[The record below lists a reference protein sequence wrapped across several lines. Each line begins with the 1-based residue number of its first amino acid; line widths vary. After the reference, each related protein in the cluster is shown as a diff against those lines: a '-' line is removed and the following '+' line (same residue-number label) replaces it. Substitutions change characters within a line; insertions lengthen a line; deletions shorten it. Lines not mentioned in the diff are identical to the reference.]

1 MRCLD
6 KAQYA
11 LIALQNLLFAEST
24 ILDMEIKAQSCLMVT
39 NQSEVIAMKEYL
51 ELSIATKDSVENK
64 LTKS

>member
-24 ILDMEIKAQSCLMVT
+24 KLDMEIKAQSCLMVT